1 MKRILAV
8 LLSGS
13 LLACSHQTAVQN
25 IHAEVKSPKIQCGA
39 TPPPLDTQGI
49 RDNLLERGDITPDM
63 TEAEQQAVV
72 NEYIAKRN
80 NAYKKCKQGK

>member
-13 LLACSHQTAVQN
+13 LLACSHQAAVQN
-25 IHAEVKSPKIQCGA
+25 THAEVKPPKIQCGA

-49 RDNLLERGDITPDM
+49 RDNLLERGDITSDM

>member
-25 IHAEVKSPKIQCGA
+25 THAEVKPPKIQCGA
-39 TPPPLDTQGI
+39 TPPLLDTQGI
-49 RDNLLERGDITPDM
+49 RDNLLERGDITLDM